1 MQFVHDFAKR
11 PVRVVLRLHDL
22 SPVSGNKAVVSR
34 HRPNGDANGAE
45 GGDDDKDDK
54 DDEDGADDDADGDDD
69 HDGDGAGGKY
79 QCGCRDR
86 VGSWSRLLG
95 CGVFVR

>member
-11 PVRVVLRLHDL
+11 PVRAVLRLRDL
-22 SPVSGNKAVVSR
+22 SSVSGNKAVVSR
-34 HRPNGDANGAE
+34 HGRNSDANGDE
-45 GGDDDKDDK
+45 GGDDK
-54 DDEDGADDDADGDDD
+54 DDEAGADDDVDGDDD

-86 VGSWSRLLG
+86 VGAWSRLLG